1 MALSHSF
8 LMHFQCGFGD
18 EIVPLHPLLT
28 IPLDFHLVAIKVR
41 FDFTPVPFTQK
52 KPYTKLIE
60 LNGFENIV
68 KSIEA
73 DPYRPFQIDPR
84 KTHRKTSFAW
94 SL

>member
-60 LNGFENIV
+60 LNGFENITSQKKMQLFYKV
-68 KSIEA
+68 ISCSII
-73 DPYRPFQIDPR
+73 YL
-84 KTHRKTSFAW
+84 KKK
-94 SL
+94 